1 MISKIDM
8 GSYYKIYLDQSTWP
22 EVVTFDVQI
31 NGITN
36 KSSMENITDYNLKE
50 ELFTKYEIGL
60 NTYLTIS
67 SGDLYIAHLI
77 TDFSTGEVDTSII
90 LIPRLAIDFSK
101 SEELLPV
108 DKIVFTIS
116 GIERR
121 FERAIE
127 LDNYLSKAKVELM
140 KHLDYLTNF
149 CGDETVIETSVSSQY
164 KEKSIIDAEELTR
177 KQKTLQFA
185 ANQEMTEKTIENT
198 LAQASYNIKKYEN
211 LYNEVKEK
219 EKIVVSEKEKNN
231 KFYDDLVELEQ
242 YNNEFSKTL
251 RKTITEIRLKCT
263 ELGID
268 PSVVPDYEDFIEKSR
283 ENT

>member
-127 LDNYLSKAKVELM
+127 LDSYLSKAKVELM